1 MATFDDPLELFRVAV
16 ERMNADDFRGSAQ
29 CCDPVSL
36 RAFQRET
43 ISRFAE
49 AAARRPLRLKDFTYG
64 DPDMPQEL
72 AEYNLRK
79 HLEAMSRLDDVS
91 REFPRIANLDAM
103 RAAAPHEVFA
113 SFLEGQSIGCRLARH
128 VADGAL
134 SEADVGVSE
143 SLNAFRGN
151 LRPIGVIEVS
161 PSLAHIF
168 FAHDVKAADAAP
180 DNWAAEELARIAS
193 LPADEQVLHADLRGN
208 YSPQNTPC
216 RRQPS
221 GGWLLIA
228 GHEFPGVST
237 GLVIGRA
244 GADDSD
250 DDL

>member
-1 MATFDDPLELFRVAV
+1 MACFDDPLELFRVAV
-16 ERMNADDFRGSAQ
+16 ERMNADDFRGAAQ

-49 AAARRPLRLKDFTYG
+49 AGARRPLRLKDFSYG

-79 HLEAMSRLDDVS
+79 HQEAIHRLDDVS
-91 REFPRIANLDAM
+91 REFPQIANLDAM
-103 RAAAPHEVFA
+103 REAAPHEVFA
-113 SFLEGQSIGCRLARH
+113 SFLEGQSTAWMLARH
-128 VADGAL
+128 VADGEL
-134 SEADVGVSE
+134 SAADVGVSE
-143 SLNAFRGN
+143 LLNAFRGN

-168 FAHDVKAADAAP
+168 FVHDVKAPDCAP
-180 DNWAAEELARIAS
+180 DKWAAQELARIAS
-193 LPADEQVLHADLRGN
+193 LPTDEQALYADLRGHHAPR
-208 YSPQNTPC
+208 STHC

-228 GHEFPGVST
+228 GHEFPGVSS

-244 GADDSD
+244 ESDDAD

>member
-1 MATFDDPLELFRVAV
+1 MATFEDPLALFRVAV
-16 ERMNADDFRGSAQ
+16 ERLNAEDFRGAAQ

-43 ISRFAE
+43 ISRFAQ
-49 AAARRPLRLKDFTYG
+49 AGARRPLQLKDFTYG

-79 HLEAMSRLDDVS
+79 HQEAIGRLDDVS
-91 REFPRIANLDAM
+91 RELPHIANLDAL
-103 RAAAPHEVFA
+103 RAAAPHDVFA
-113 SFLEGQSIGCRLARH
+113 SFLEGQSIGWMLARH
-128 VADGAL
+128 VADGVL

-143 SLNAFRGN
+143 LLNAFRGN

-168 FAHDVKAADAAP
+168 FAHDVNAPNSAPDKWAAD
-180 DNWAAEELARIAS
+180 EVVRVAS
-193 LPADEQVLHADLRGN
+193 LPADEQALNADLRGN
-208 YSPQNTPC
+208 SSPRNTHC

-244 GADDSD
+244 GSDDSD
-250 DDL
+250 DDR